1 MPTNPKEPEESLDGG
16 WGDTTESLS
25 CGKLWREMARW
36 REAVGKYL
44 LNSVAGIAR
53 ERIGLI
59 RENLAGLKE
68 SC

>member
-36 REAVGKYL
+36 MEAVGEYPL
-44 LNSVAGIAR
+44 DSVAEIER
-53 ERIGLI
+53 EGVWPI
-59 RENLAGLKE
+59 
-68 SC
+68 